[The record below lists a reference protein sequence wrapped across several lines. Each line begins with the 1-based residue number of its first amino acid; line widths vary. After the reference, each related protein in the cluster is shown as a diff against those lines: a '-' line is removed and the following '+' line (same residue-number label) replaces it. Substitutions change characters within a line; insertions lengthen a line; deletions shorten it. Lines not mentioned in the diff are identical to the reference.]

1 MKTLVL
7 EQPGKFNYTDTTL
20 DEILQPDEALLKV
33 HCIGICGTDYHAY
46 RGRQPFFTY
55 PRILGHELGVE
66 VVKVGSEVS
75 NVKAGDKCSVEPY
88 QNATQDQAV
97 RNGHTNCGENV
108 SVLGVHQDGG
118 MREFIKVPA
127 KYLHKSDKLN
137 YEQLAVVEPLGIGCH
152 AVNRAGIKPGDFV
165 LVVGS
170 GPIGLAAV
178 LFATATGAKTVV
190 MDLNEDRLSFAASV
204 TDIAGTVVAGREDT
218 IEKLRAQ
225 FQGDLPTVVL
235 DATGNKHS
243 MGKALE
249 YAAPAGRIVF
259 IGLFQG
265 DFSFHDP
272 YFHKKELTLMA
283 SRNALAADFKQIISM
298 MEEGK
303 IDISRWI
310 THRSSFDEMAGQ
322 FDNWLDPASKVIK
335 AVVSF
340 EFSISC

>member
-7 EQPGKFNYTDTTL
+7 EKPGKFNYTETTL
-20 DEILQPDEALLKV
+20 DQHLQPYEALLKV
-33 HCIGICGTDYHAY
+33 HRIGICGTDYHAY
-46 RGRQPFFTY
+46 GGNQPFFSY

-66 VVKVGSEVS
+66 VLQVGEQVT
-75 NVKAGDKCSVEPY
+75 NVQPGDRCSVEPY
-88 QNATQDQAV
+88 QNTTRDQAV
-97 RNGHTNCGENV
+97 RRGFTNCGENI

-118 MREFIKVPA
+118 MREYIKVPA
-127 KYLHKSDKLN
+127 RYLHKSNQLS
-137 YEQLAVVEPLGIGCH
+137 YEQLAVIEPLGIGCH
-152 AVNRAGIKPGDFV
+152 AVNRAGVQSDDLV

-178 LFATATGAKTVV
+178 IFATAAGAKTVV
-190 MDLNEDRLSFAASV
+190 MDLNEDRLAFAARV
-204 TDIAGTVVAGREDT
+204 TDIASTVVAGREDT
-218 IEKLRAQ
+218 LEKLKAR
-225 FQGDLPTVVL
+225 FDGDLPTVVF

-283 SRNALAADFKQIISM
+283 SRNALSADFRQIIQM
-298 MEEGK
+298 MEDGK
-303 IDISRWI
+303 INVDRWI
-310 THRSSFDEMAGQ
+310 THHSSFEEMAGQ
-322 FDNWLDPASKVIK
+322 FDTWLKPESKVIK

-340 EFSISC
+340 